1 MLARMK
7 KSIIRFALAVVLF
20 LSVFSATACYKEN
33 LLLRLVVTD
42 SLGNEIEMVEE
53 GRNVVLCLTY
63 DCRDEYLSFT
73 GTWYRRDGRKEY
85 SEELGS
91 VFEPVSLREPGKHR
105 IKEVLTFDNYIGEHT
120 VSFELLINVVDCY

>member
-73 GTWYRRDGRKEY
+73 GKFYYKNGRKVRGGN
-85 SEELGS
+85 LGS
-91 VFEPVSLREPGKHR
+91 IFEPVSLREPGKYR
-105 IKEVLTFDNYIGEHT
+105 VKEVLNFKETYDYSG
-120 VSFELLINVVDCY
+120 VFELIINVVDRY